1 MTTQTNIVPEILSL
15 KDVELYFNLSANTIK
30 RERWEQKQ
38 VRQNKL
44 KLEEVK
50 NLDGFGYTTEPIFMY
65 GKLYYRKQDVLN
77 FIESRTELSPEQRVD
92 G

>member
-50 NLDGFGYTTEPIFMY
+50 NLDG
-65 GKLYYRKQDVLN
+65 
-77 FIESRTELSPEQRVD
+77 LSPEQRVN

>member
-50 NLDGFGYTTEPIFMY
+50 NLDGFGYTTE
-65 GKLYYRKQDVLN
+65 
-77 FIESRTELSPEQRVD
+77 LSPEQRVN